1 MANID
6 RQQISIPDWYA
17 GKTILITGGTGF
29 IGKVL
34 VEKLLRDCD
43 GIERIYILVRTKKGV
58 EPQQRRDDFVN
69 QLVGLCAFWFYE
81 NRLS

>member
-1 MANID
+1 MS
-6 RQQISIPDWYA
+6 QLVGKMESQISIPEWYA
-17 GKTILITGGTGF
+17 GKSVFVTGATGF

-43 GIERIYILVRTKKGV
+43 KLDRIYILVRTKRGI

-69 QLVGLCAFWFYE
+69 QIVSAE
-81 NRLS
+81 